1 MSVRGFPYTLLAMVC
16 MAGCCMDTI
25 TPVDIT
31 STAITES
38 FARVQIYA
46 QTNGAV
52 PPSLDVLPKRKGY
65 INRITDG
72 WHRPLL
78 YRVAPDGVITIMS
91 FGRDGK
97 PGGTGEDADISVSYR
112 SKRPDGSLLVGADLW
127 IVEAQVR

>member
-1 MSVRGFPYTLLAMVC
+1 
-16 MAGCCMDTI
+16 MDTI
-25 TPVDIT
+25 SPIDSTIT
-31 STAITES
+31 AMDES

-46 QTNGAV
+46 KTNGAV

-65 INRITDG
+65 ANQITDG

-78 YRVAPDGVITIMS
+78 YRVAPDGVITITS

-97 PGGTGEDADISVSYR
+97 PGGTGEDADIAVSYR
-112 SKRPDGSLLVGADLW
+112 SKRPDGSLWVGSDLW

>member
-1 MSVRGFPYTLLAMVC
+1 MSASGSPYTLLAVVC
-16 MAGCCMDTI
+16 LAGCCMDTI
-25 TPVDIT
+25 SPIDSTIT
-31 STAITES
+31 AMDES

-46 QTNGAV
+46 KTNGAV

-65 INRITDG
+65 ANQITDG

-78 YRVAPDGVITIMS
+78 YRVAPDGVITITS

-97 PGGTGEDADISVSYR
+97 PGGTGEDADIAVSYR
-112 SKRPDGSLLVGADLW
+112 SKRPDGSLWVGSDLW